1 MSSKQAGSVS
11 FDRTVYPVPFDAS
24 QYSTHWEFPNNGAH
38 RPLDVVDESITGNTI
53 MHIRVNDPDYD
64 VSSTGSD
71 TLDANTLSVKII
83 RGSAT
88 TGNLINSETPAL
100 DEISPTSGG
109 IFELDLAIGSIIP
122 EHAHNNQ
129 MAFTGTTNGMQIQQ
143 GDIITV
149 EYRDPTDASGNPNTV
164 TDSATFS
171 MRNAVLQTDKS
182 SYITGS
188 DMILTLIEPIAKS
201 NSKIPPLV
209 GEISSNAGVSEF
221 MRLPV
226 VAEPRIIFTESVFAS
241 RVSDP
246 VLDTS

>member
-1 MSSKQAGSVS
+1 MLHLAYSLERFKFQMATIVHQHMKIKSTTGKNIDINYVDYSDAAGEYNEVGDSAGIQANTGSVS

-109 IFELDLAIGSIIP
+109 IFELDLAIGSIKSM
-122 EHAHNNQ
+122 H
-129 MAFTGTTNGMQIQQ
+129 
-143 GDIITV
+143 ITI
-149 EYRDPTDASGNPNTV
+149 RCHRHLCMMTCQ
-164 TDSATFS
+164 F
-171 MRNAVLQTDKS
+171 
-182 SYITGS
+182 
-188 DMILTLIEPIAKS
+188 AKL
-201 NSKIPPLV
+201 NC
-209 GEISSNAGVSEF
+209 AC
-221 MRLPV
+221 
-226 VAEPRIIFTESVFAS
+226 
-241 RVSDP
+241 
-246 VLDTS
+246 

>member
-1 MSSKQAGSVS
+1 MEIYNEVGDSAGIQANTGSVS

-129 MAFTGTTNGMQIQQ
+129 MAFTGTTNGMLN
-143 GDIITV
+143 GAESVTV
-149 EYRDPTDASGNPNTV
+149 FGFPDASVGSRYSTV
-164 TDSATFS
+164 MMSPCC
-171 MRNAVLQTDKS
+171 
-182 SYITGS
+182 IC
-188 DMILTLIEPIAKS
+188 I
-201 NSKIPPLV
+201 PLV
-209 GEISSNAGVSEF
+209 V
-221 MRLPV
+221 PV
-226 VAEPRIIFTESVFAS
+226 KAI
-241 RVSDP
+241 
-246 VLDTS
+246 